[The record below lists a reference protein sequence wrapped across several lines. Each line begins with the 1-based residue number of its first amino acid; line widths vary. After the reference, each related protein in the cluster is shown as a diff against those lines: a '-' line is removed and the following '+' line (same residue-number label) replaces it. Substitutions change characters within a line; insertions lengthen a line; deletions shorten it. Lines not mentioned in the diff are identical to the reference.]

1 MGRETTSPNRRWI
14 KVGDDPL
21 RYEYGLENDH
31 PEAPPVKDQ
40 LAYVEEEK
48 RSSYFHWETYT
59 THENGAAPSRREA
72 QERALRVLNEEGA
85 V

>member
-1 MGRETTSPNRRWI
+1 MGTETSSSDRKWI

-21 RYEYGLENDH
+21 RYEYGRENDH
-31 PEAPPVKDQ
+31 PEAPAVEGQ

-72 QERALRVLNEEGA
+72 QDRALRVLKEEGA